1 MYINMLSSE
10 TQNQINK
17 KKMKIRKQQTTK
29 EAHKLLHN
37 LNL

>member
-1 MYINMLSSE
+1 MLSSE

-17 KKMKIRKQQTTK
+17 KMEIRKQQTTK